1 MPQKLLGVNKGY
13 MAKRAARATPQ
24 SPCVQATVQAALAS
38 LAIAQASLK
47 VAPPNSQEALALA
60 AQVEGL
66 AAQVTSFK
74 AEAKN
79 ARTNCAIAAKNSL
92 IYPYTQSGNDSG
104 NYEPCYPARCD
115 QCREHDPTRNSG
127 VAKSCLSGAFDYM
140 CCYDI
145 NNKRLSCAGIGGYG
159 P

>member
-38 LAIAQASLK
+38 LAIAQAGLK
-47 VAPPNSQEALALA
+47 AAAPNSPEAQAFS
-60 AQVEGL
+60 
-66 AAQVTSFK
+66 AQVTSFK